1 MHGLERNTSF
11 SIGSGLNFKL
21 IFKFTDM
28 PGPAE
33 PIKPV
38 RESSRRPAQHGLET
52 NTSFLGF
59 WNGLAAAQD
68 SVRTVTQA
76 QAEPETEPEPPQQ
89 PAARAGQ

>member
-1 MHGLERNTSF
+1 MHGLETNTSF
-11 SIGSGLNFKL
+11 SIGSGLNFNL

-33 PIKPV
+33 PLS
-38 RESSRRPAQHGLET
+38 RSESRGPAPHGLET
-52 NTSFLGF
+52 NKSFLGF